1 MITKQCENQDQTDF
15 EEEEAEAQGWQVTC
29 PRSLVRYVNKPE
41 LDPGSWIQSFLLD
54 HYGLR
59 PYVTRVG
66 QVRVLGGLA
75 LEDCVHS
82 GPQMWPE
89 HCS

>member
-1 MITKQCENQDQTDF
+1 MASDLPKATCLVDKQART
-15 EEEEAEAQGWQVTC
+15 GPW
-29 PRSLVRYVNKPE
+29 R
-41 LDPGSWIQSFLLD
+41 LDSRVFLD

-66 QVRVLGGLA
+66 QVRVLGGLV

-82 GPQMWPE
+82 GP
-89 HCS
+89 

>member
-1 MITKQCENQDQTDF
+1 MASDLPKATCLGGKQAGT
-15 EEEEAEAQGWQVTC
+15 GPWW
-29 PRSLVRYVNKPE
+29 
-41 LDPGSWIQSFLLD
+41 LDSRVFLD

-75 LEDCVHS
+75 LEECPRQALDAARA
-82 GPQMWPE
+82 
-89 HCS
+89 